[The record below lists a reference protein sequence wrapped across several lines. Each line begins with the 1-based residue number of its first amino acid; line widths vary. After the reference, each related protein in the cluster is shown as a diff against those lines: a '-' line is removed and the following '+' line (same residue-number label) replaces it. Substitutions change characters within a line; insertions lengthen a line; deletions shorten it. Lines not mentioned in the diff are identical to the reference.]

1 MAVVMMVAAE
11 VRLVGIHHVL
21 LIELA
26 DFVPNDGSA
35 EEAGGAGPRWM
46 LSSQRSRSFSPLSR
60 SIRRSFSCRVSH
72 SW

>member
-1 MAVVMMVAAE
+1 MAETEHEKEPSAA
-11 VRLVGIHHVL
+11 GS
-21 LIELA
+21 
-26 DFVPNDGSA
+26 DGSA